1 VVVVRRIT
9 GCIKRPVI
17 SFLEYKTLDAVENIM
32 IMKQLL
38 DRIAASFLGIILL
51 AFLEG
56 ICTLGQA
63 FRFEDYNWIGY
74 CIQMMFVY
82 LAVWVANKAY
92 DAEMKGR

>member
-51 AFLEG
+51 AFIEG
-56 ICTLGQA
+56 IVTLGSVYNM
-63 FRFEDYNWIGY
+63 EYNWVGY
-74 CIQMMFVY
+74 TIQGMFIY
-82 LAVWVANKAY
+82 IAVWCANKAY
-92 DAEMKGR
+92 DAEMKGK